1 MTADEVLRQLQERF
15 GDALTE
21 AGVQGNEVR
30 ASVAPRRAG
39 PPAGRSATWASST

>member
-21 AGVQGNEVR
+21 AGVQGTEVR
-30 ASVAPRRAG
+30 ASVAA
-39 PPAGRSATWASST
+39 PPGWAARSATWASST